1 MPWMCS
7 ISLLTFWCNLM
18 ETILLKRFYGNY
30 TLENLYGR
38 FDGNYTLEN
47 LYGQFDGN
55 YTFDQ
60 IDVNYTLENLY
71 GQFYGKKGLD
81 WSNLWSLRM
90 SVEQRD
96 TYGNDYGARARVVL
110 SEAQIQLAA
119 RNTNLWN
126 NPLVRQ
132 VRTNEVSE
140 RMSPSER
147 RELLLQVR
155 TNEVSEHML
164 QKRPKGA
171 SSDRSSER
179 SERQRERQA
188 TEGSDER

>member
-1 MPWMCS
+1 MDNS
-7 ISLLTFWCNLM
+7 M
-18 ETILLKRFYGNY
+18 EKR
-30 TLENLYGR
+30 
-38 FDGNYTLEN
+38 
-47 LYGQFDGN
+47 
-55 YTFDQ
+55 
-60 IDVNYTLENLY
+60 
-71 GQFYGKKGLD
+71 GLN

-96 TYGNDYGARARVVL
+96 TYGNDYGAQARVVL

-140 RMSPSER
+140 HMLPSDRRELLLQVRINEVSEHMLQKRPKGASSDR

-164 QKRPKGA
+164 QKRPKGV
-171 SSDRSSER
+171 SSD
-179 SERQRERQA
+179 
-188 TEGSDER
+188 